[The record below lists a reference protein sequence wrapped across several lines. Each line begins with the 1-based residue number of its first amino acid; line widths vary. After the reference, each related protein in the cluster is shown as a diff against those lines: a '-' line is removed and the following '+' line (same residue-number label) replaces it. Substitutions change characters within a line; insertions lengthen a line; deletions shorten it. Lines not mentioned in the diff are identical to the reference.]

1 MFVHTWLLNRSE
13 KQMHLKLSK
22 KSKSWV
28 QKFLF
33 FSTSLSNHTYMYFV
47 VPDHIN
53 RFSHVN
59 ADHDDHVID
68 VCTHGISCYC
78 SSSIVFFWSL
88 NIKQFYTC
96 CHLIDINV
104 IRK

>member
-13 KQMHLKLSK
+13 KQMHLKLTK
-22 KSKSWV
+22 KSKCWV

-33 FSTSLSNHTYMYFV
+33 LSTSLSNHTYMYFV

-53 RFSHVN
+53 RFSRVS

-68 VCTHGISCYC
+68 VFTYCISWYC
-78 SSSIVFFWSL
+78 SSSIVCFG
-88 NIKQFYTC
+88 
-96 CHLIDINV
+96 H
-104 IRK
+104 